1 MNTGDKDPKGPETEN
16 TAASESSENSE
27 AQQPDSITEESLTAF
42 LRNGE
47 SVAGMAPTRRLDQPD
62 LENENPIPD
71 EADESDRPLD
81 EENAQ
86 IPEDDLNGVSAVPQT
101 EIRAEDILSRNGNGR
116 VRTHEI
122 DQVFGAM
129 SRLQELDELLKDLN
143 FGEMIMRFGQL
154 QAEVDVLRDGL
165 DAISGILE
173 KSRATFAGNPEQ
185 TDDMEQVITG
195 FLDHVDQTSEA
206 LEASDRMQSLG
217 KSQCLNLVSQVLDSL
232 KTLHSC
238 HVSRL
243 SMSTQLAAMVE
254 SDTPNEQLASAA
266 LEFAVYLKELD
277 APKDLEAFEQAMTEL
292 EVLRD
297 EFRLLEERV
306 EPELI
311 TEDLDKLKVT
321 VQDIR
326 QLPELV
332 GNARDLIN
340 SLDQSLQDVRS
351 QLSRSITENG
361 NPQETAVPDGDGHE

>member
-1 MNTGDKDPKGPETEN
+1 MNTGDNNPKGAETEN
-16 TAASESSENSE
+16 TAASDSSDSSEN
-27 AQQPDSITEESLTAF
+27 QQPDSITEESLTAF
-42 LRNGE
+42 LRDGE

-62 LENENPIPD
+62 LEHEDPIPD
-71 EADESDRPLD
+71 VADESDCPLD
-81 EENAQ
+81 EEPSGM
-86 IPEDDLNGVSAVPQT
+86 PEAVPDNLPRVPQT
-101 EIRAEDILSRNGNGR
+101 EIRAEDIAAQSGNGR

-165 DAISGILE
+165 DSIGAILD
-173 KSRATFAGNPEQ
+173 KSRATFADK
-185 TDDMEQVITG
+185 TDPSDDLQQVITG

-206 LEASDRMQSLG
+206 LEASDRVQSLG

-232 KTLHSC
+232 RTLHSC

-243 SMSTQLAAMVE
+243 SMSAELAAMVE

-297 EFRLLEERV
+297 EFQVLEERV

-321 VQDIR
+321 VQDMR

-332 GNARDLIN
+332 GNARELIN
-340 SLDQSLQDVRS
+340 NLDQSLQDVRS
-351 QLSRSITENG
+351 QLSRSIAENG
-361 NPQETAVPDGDGHE
+361 NAHDIPVPEDHHE